1 MEVVVSVGSSG
12 LDAKGGWIDLTGA
25 VRSPGSLLKPFIY
38 ALAFEDGVLGPDTL
52 IDDMPRGFGGY
63 RPENF
68 DRAFRGEVRVREAL
82 QHSLNV
88 PAVATLEKVG
98 VDRFSAALKAA
109 GATIFQRKSAKDEAS
124 LALALG
130 GAGVTMRDVAAL
142 YAGLANRGAVR
153 PMTFLRGAGAASADA
168 QLFSAETA
176 DRINAILRGAPSLS
190 GRAPAALSA
199 AAPVIAYKTGT
210 SYGYR
215 DAWAAGHANG
225 LTIVVWAGRADGAP
239 RPGETGRKAAA
250 PLLFALMDA
259 LTNSAA
265 KSHIDEAD
273 AAETFTHVRLDPPA
287 VETPPAILFPVPGS
301 EVFPGAFGG
310 DGIVFAASGGA
321 GDYAWYVDGDLVTD
335 EAGDGRPVWRP
346 AAPGFY
352 DIAVVDRRG
361 RSASAK
367 VRVAAID

>member
-1 MEVVVSVGSSG
+1 
-12 LDAKGGWIDLTGA
+12 
-25 VRSPGSLLKPFIY
+25 
-38 ALAFEDGVLGPDTL
+38 
-52 IDDMPRGFGGY
+52 
-63 RPENF
+63 
-68 DRAFRGEVRVREAL
+68 VRVREAL

-109 GATIFQRKSAKDEAS
+109 GASIFQRKSAKEEAS

-142 YAGLANRGAVR
+142 YAGLANRGTIR
-153 PMTFLRGAGAASADA
+153 PMTFMRTAAAAPTEA

-176 DRINAILRGAPSLS
+176 DRINAILRGGPSLA
-190 GRAPAALSA
+190 GRAPAALSSS
-199 AAPVIAYKTGT
+199 APVIAYKTGT

-215 DAWAAGHANG
+215 DAWAAGHASG
-225 LTIVVWAGRADGAP
+225 LTIVVWTGRADGAP
-239 RPGETGRKAAA
+239 RPGETGRKSAA

-259 LTNSAA
+259 LTNGAA
-265 KSHIDEAD
+265 KALPEEEAP
-273 AAETFTHVRLDPPA
+273 AETFTHVRLERPA
-287 VETPPAILFPVPGS
+287 VETAPSILFPVPGS

-310 DGIVFAASGGA
+310 DGVIFAASGGA
-321 GDYAWYVDGDLVTD
+321 GGYAWYVDGARVTD

-352 DIAVVDRRG
+352 DIAVVDEKG

-367 VRVAAID
+367 VRVAALD